1 MTRMLPGVLFR
12 MILLAACLPA
22 VACLSTVASADEAA
36 VAEPPAA
43 AAGERLSLDLGGGM
57 TMELVKIPAGKF
69 LMGTAETEPERQPNE
84 GPQHEVT
91 ISKPFFMGV
100 YPVTS
105 EQFKQVTGGMQ
116 GARMIG
122 GPKYPVVGMSW
133 DVAVECCKTLSE
145 KTGRTVRLPTE
156 AEREYAC
163 RAGTT
168 TRYPFGDDPD
178 LIGDHAWYDKNCE
191 HQPPKQNKPIWLHPP
206 GEKKPNPWGLH
217 DMLGNVYEWC
227 SDFYAPQYEAGP
239 ATDPTGPTE
248 GKAHVVRGN
257 THHFR
262 RKNQAANCRPAY
274 RDRGNPDQGI
284 GFRVVVE

>member
-1 MTRMLPGVLFR
+1 MSMTRPYVFLAR
-12 MILLAACLPA
+12 AILLAACLPA
-22 VACLSTVASADEAA
+22 VARGDEAA
-36 VAEPPAA
+36 VAEPQAA
-43 AAGERLSLDLGGGM
+43 AAGERMSLDLGGGLS
-57 TMELVKIPAGKF
+57 MELVRIPAGKF
-69 LMGTAETEPERQPNE
+69 LMGTAETEQDRQPNE

-133 DVAVECCKTLSE
+133 DVAVDFCKTLSE
-145 KTGRTVRLPTE
+145 KIGRTVRLPTE

-168 TRYPFGDDPD
+168 TRFPYGDDPEYAR
-178 LIGDHAWYDKNCE
+178 IGDYAWYDKNCE
-191 HQPPKQNKPIWLHPP
+191 HQPPKQSKPIWLHPP
-206 GEKKPNPWGLH
+206 GEKKPNGWGLH

-227 SDFYAPQYEAGP
+227 SDFYAPQYQAGP
-239 ATDPTGPTE
+239 ATDPTGPPE

-262 RKNQAANCRPAY
+262 RKNQAPNCRSAY